1 MLHRAPWWPDL
12 REIDATR
19 SFCDSQPFL
28 GTIGAGGQPRTLIR
42 VIIADRYP
50 LIRTGLRGALTEDR
64 NYRIRVL
71 REAETMEEADQLLH
85 DLRPDV
91 CLLGIDFQVKPDDP
105 RIRRMIRAH
114 PSTPFVLLTSVV
126 EDDTH
131 GAALRNGVKGIYS
144 KLTDPSLLPRCVH
157 EVAKGGLW
165 FSRHTTARVLGT
177 LLEHFS
183 AESPLLKELTPRE
196 RNVLSGALR
205 GEVNKEIAA
214 RLHVSAA
221 TVANSLTSIYKKLK
235 VNDRTG
241 LHLFARENN
250 LQAD

>member
-1 MLHRAPWWPDL
+1 L
-12 REIDATR
+12 
-19 SFCDSQPFL
+19 F
-28 GTIGAGGQPRTLIR
+28 R
-42 VIIADRYP
+42 VIIADRFP
-50 LIRTGLRGALTEDR
+50 LIRHGLRSALTEDR
-64 NYRIRVL
+64 NYRIRIL
-71 REAETMEEADQLLH
+71 GEADSMEQADRLLH
-85 DLRPDV
+85 NLRPDV
-91 CLLGIDFQVKPDDP
+91 CLLGIDFQVMPDDP

-114 PSTPFVLLTSVV
+114 PATPFVLLTSSL
-126 EDDTH
+126 DDDAH
-131 GAALRNGVKGIYS
+131 AAALRNGVKGIYS

-183 AESPLLKELTPRE
+183 AESPSLKELTPRE
-196 RNVLSGALR
+196 RNILKGALR

-214 RLHVSAA
+214 RLHVSPA

-241 LHLFARENN
+241 LHLFARESN
-250 LQAD
+250 LQSD